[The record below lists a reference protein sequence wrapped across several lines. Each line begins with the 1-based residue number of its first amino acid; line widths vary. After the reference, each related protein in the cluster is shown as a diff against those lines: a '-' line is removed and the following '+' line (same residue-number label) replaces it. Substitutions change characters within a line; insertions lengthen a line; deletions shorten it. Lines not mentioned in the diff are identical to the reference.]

1 MVLSMRL
8 PRLLRAGK
16 SLVPAG
22 QAQDQAERFL
32 AEAFRSL
39 GAFCSRMAERVESQ
53 RLRRSGY
60 GTQGEFLE
68 RLDRSE
74 PAPRRE

>member
-1 MVLSMRL
+1 MVLAMRL

-22 QAQDQAERFL
+22 QAQDQAERLL

-39 GAFCSRMAERVESQ
+39 GAFCSRIAERVESQ

-68 RLDRSE
+68 RLDRTD
-74 PAPRRE
+74 PTPQKD